1 VTDLEALEQ
10 LQERAR
16 RFARGLHIASG
27 FATLGAAFLFTLLL
41 ISLQW
46 LIGAVASFKL
56 SVFGGLGLALAVV
69 PFSFNRLIRVLL
81 GRRRGEWIDEL
92 VRTEGARR
100 DVLESSFTL
109 DSW

>member
-1 VTDLEALEQ
+1 MTDLEALEQ

-27 FATLGAAFLFTLLL
+27 FATIGMAILLTFLLVLLQWALGAAA
-41 ISLQW
+41 SL
-46 LIGAVASFKL
+46 KL
-56 SVFGGLGLALAVV
+56 AVFGGLGLAIAVV
-69 PFSFNRLIRVLL
+69 PFGFNRVIRMLL
-81 GRRRGEWIDEL
+81 ARRRGEWIDEL